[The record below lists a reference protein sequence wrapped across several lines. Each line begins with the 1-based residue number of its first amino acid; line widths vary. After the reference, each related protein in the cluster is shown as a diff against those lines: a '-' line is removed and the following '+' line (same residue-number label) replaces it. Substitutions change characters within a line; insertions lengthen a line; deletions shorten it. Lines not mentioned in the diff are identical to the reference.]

1 MKAFV
6 PVEKMSKKARKEL
19 ASARRK
25 MWAVSPVPKVIENK
39 KHDSRKRKSHDRYD
53 DGFMGLVYCAEMV
66 LCVSMRM
73 CWTA

>member
-25 MWAVSPVPKVIENK
+25 TWAVSPVSRRIENK
-39 KHDSRKRKSHDRYD
+39 KHDNRKSKSHDRYD
-53 DGFMGLVYCAEMV
+53 DGFMGLAC
-66 LCVSMRM
+66 
-73 CWTA
+73 